1 VESDAGGKLMTT
13 ISNEKLQEIIE
24 LEKQARL
31 PIGSERFLDQKDLKT
46 LHFTLFR
53 QNGLDRDVFAVVGK
67 DQIDIVNLI
76 TTVCNSSASMAAELI
91 ELRKEKEKT
100 CEWTYQPDEGYWK
113 TSCGESFFF
122 EEGTLKENRAFFC
135 HNCGKKIIETAIDPN
150 GDADDE

>member
-24 LEKQARL
+24 LEKRATPLNDSLTVLNKFNHGGARWMKL
-31 PIGSERFLDQKDLKT
+31 GETDAVLIADFYNAE
-46 LHFTLFR
+46 
-53 QNGLDRDVFAVVGK
+53 DRDYHVIAAE
-67 DQIDIVNLI
+67 
-76 TTVCNSSASMAAELI
+76 SAAAMAAELI

-122 EEGTLKENRAFFC
+122 EEGILKENRAFFC